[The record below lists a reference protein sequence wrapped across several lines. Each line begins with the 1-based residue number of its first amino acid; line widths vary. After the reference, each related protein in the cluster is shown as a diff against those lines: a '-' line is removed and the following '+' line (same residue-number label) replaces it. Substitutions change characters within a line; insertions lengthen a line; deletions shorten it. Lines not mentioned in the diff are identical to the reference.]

1 MVSGIYSVTSEGVL
15 FFDEKKN
22 LSLADPNL
30 NDNVLPLIPMLLLA
44 VIFSDRKYLYQ
55 ILQIV
60 LYYQLSCTK
69 EWFCFSCTS
78 EINL

>member
-55 ILQIV
+55 ISQIV
-60 LYYQLSCTK
+60 LY
-69 EWFCFSCTS
+69 
-78 EINL
+78 

>member
-30 NDNVLPLIPMLLLA
+30 NDNVLPIIPMLLLA

-60 LYYQLSCTK
+60 LY
-69 EWFCFSCTS
+69 
-78 EINL
+78 

>member
-15 FFDEKKN
+15 FFDEKKH

-60 LYYQLSCTK
+60 LY
-69 EWFCFSCTS
+69 
-78 EINL
+78 

>member
-60 LYYQLSCTK
+60 LY
-69 EWFCFSCTS
+69 
-78 EINL
+78 

>member
-1 MVSGIYSVTSEGVL
+1 MK
-15 FFDEKKN
+15 KKN

-60 LYYQLSCTK
+60 LY
-69 EWFCFSCTS
+69 
-78 EINL
+78 

>member
-30 NDNVLPLIPMLLLA
+30 NVNVLPLIPMLLLA

-60 LYYQLSCTK
+60 LY
-69 EWFCFSCTS
+69 
-78 EINL
+78 

>member
-30 NDNVLPLIPMLLLA
+30 NDNVLPLFPMLLLA
-44 VIFSDRKYLYQ
+44 VIFSDRKYIYQ

-60 LYYQLSCTK
+60 LY
-69 EWFCFSCTS
+69 
-78 EINL
+78 

>member
-1 MVSGIYSVTSEGVL
+1 MVSGIYTVTSEGVL

-60 LYYQLSCTK
+60 LY
-69 EWFCFSCTS
+69 
-78 EINL
+78 

>member
-30 NDNVLPLIPMLLLA
+30 NDNVLPLIPMRLLA

-60 LYYQLSCTK
+60 LY
-69 EWFCFSCTS
+69 
-78 EINL
+78 